1 MVSPS
6 SKYSENKKC
15 TRIEKTEGLSP
26 QEVVCVYVCVC
37 VCVLETD
44 PRVGD
49 VLRPQE
55 PPEISKSPR
64 VSPSPCDWTFLC
76 LSLALPFFFTILLSM
91 SQPFC

>member
-1 MVSPS
+1 MVSSS

-26 QEVVCVYVCVC
+26 QEVVCVCVCVSVCVCVCVC

-49 VLRPQE
+49 VPRPQE
-55 PPEISKSPR
+55 PPEISKSPHVPPPPMTGPFS
-64 VSPSPCDWTFLC
+64 VSL
-76 LSLALPFFFTILLSM
+76 
-91 SQPFC
+91 